1 MLAITAATTVA
12 GAYEQKQQ
20 AEYGEGVAEYNARKL
35 ENEAQ
40 QTRNA
45 ATDKERALRQEAA
58 ELQARQRAQFAASG
72 IDVGSETP
80 INLQTDTETLAEADA
95 YRIREAGDL
104 QFQSLIEQGELGLSA
119 ARATRKMAD
128 RKFSLLTGGFM
139 GVAGIGGKA
148 GLFSKAAGQDVK
160 SFAAT
165 GGPVT
170 SQIGRIR
177 N

>member
-20 AEYGEGVAEYNARKL
+20 AEYGEDVAEYNARKL

-104 QFQSLIEQGELGLSA
+104 QFQSLIDEGELGLSA

-128 RKFSLLTGGFM
+128 RKFKLLTGG
-139 GVAGIGGKA
+139 GTLLGAGIAGGKA
-148 GLFSKAAGQDVK
+148 FFGKTPDNLLTTTASGQ
-160 SFAAT
+160 SANMRFGNIA
-165 GGPVT
+165 
-170 SQIGRIR
+170 
-177 N
+177 